1 MTLVGW
7 MIIIGSI
14 FVVMSVFDVLGNLR
28 SLETREMVEG
38 YLDESPGDT
47 LGWSVATGLEAL
59 RITAMVTAV
68 CATSA
73 VVLGWFVLQRNAG
86 ARIALSVLAVPLFLT
101 GMITGGFVSS
111 MVAAGVVLLWMQPA
125 RSWFKGETPPAPAPL
140 GRDDRGA
147 RAWGQGPDDSGES
160 QAPAH
165 APSATAP
172 VTVGSP
178 GSTDARPVQGFGD
191 RPTWQAPVN
200 PYGLPV
206 AGSPDKRPGAAWLA
220 AVLTWVFA
228 GFSLLSGV
236 ASLILL
242 QTDPDALLGDAEEM
256 VARLEEQ
263 SGNSGQL
270 TAESLTTSMNLV
282 GTMLIVFSLAA
293 CIAAVLMLRRR
304 PQGAVVL
311 MIVAALSAGF
321 CLLGALLVP
330 PLALPGLASL
340 AVVLLLRRRDVRAW
354 LRPQE

>member
-7 MIIIGSI
+7 MIVIGSV
-14 FVVMSVFDVLGNLR
+14 FVVFGVFDVLGNLR
-28 SLETREMVEG
+28 SMETREMVQG

-47 LGWSVATGLEAL
+47 LGWSVETGLAAL

-68 CATSA
+68 CAASA

-86 ARIALSVLAVPLFLT
+86 ARIALSVLAVPLFVT

-125 RSWFKGETPPAPAPL
+125 RSWFKGETPPQPVPL

-147 RAWGQGPDDSGES
+147 RPWGQPAAGPSD
-160 QAPAH
+160 PAR
-165 APSATAP
+165 PTAA

-178 GSTDARPVQGFGD
+178 EATDARPVQGFGD
-191 RPTWQAPVN
+191 QPTWQAPSN

-206 AGSPDKRPGAAWLA
+206 AGSSPHKRPGAALVA
-220 AVLTWVFA
+220 AIVTWVFA

-236 ASLILL
+236 ASLVLL

-256 VARLEEQ
+256 VAQLEEQ
-263 SGNSGQL
+263 SGNGQEL
-270 TAESLTTSMNLV
+270 TAEMLTNSMTLV

-293 CIAAVLMLRRR
+293 CIAAFLLLRRR

-311 MIVAALSAGF
+311 MIVSALSAGF
-321 CLLGALLVP
+321 CLLGALVVP
-330 PLALPGLASL
+330 PLAIPGLASL

-354 LRPQE
+354 LRG